1 MNQKVS
7 EYISVCLNAVG
18 TISDERKE
26 LLDKLVLYL
35 QNKHNRK
42 EETQLIY
49 ICTHNSR
56 RSHFGQVWAHVA
68 AEYFSF
74 HRIKTFSGGTEATR
88 VHANTIGA
96 LQRVGFE
103 VNLSG
108 HPENP
113 NVELQFGGYA
123 PLLCFSK
130 SYDHAANP
138 KKDFAAIMTCS
149 EAEENCPYIPGA
161 EFRLGTTYADPKA
174 FDGTPEQEK
183 AYEERCLQIAT
194 ECFYVFSKLNH

>member
-1 MNQKVS
+1 MNQNIS
-7 EYISVCLNAVG
+7 AYIKRCLSAKEK
-18 TISDERKE
+18 ISPERKE
-26 LLDKLVLYL
+26 VLDRLVVYL

-68 AEYFSF
+68 AEYFGFS
-74 HRIKTFSGGTEATR
+74 RVKTFSGGTEATR

-96 LQRVGFE
+96 LQRAGFE
-103 VNLSG
+103 TNLSG

-113 NVELQFGGYA
+113 NVDLQFGGFA
-123 PLLCFSK
+123 PLVCFSK
-130 SYDHAANP
+130 SYDHATNP
-138 KKDFAAIMTCS
+138 KKEFAAIMTCS

-174 FDGTPEQEK
+174 FDGTADQDK
-183 AYEERCLQIAT
+183 IYDERCLQIAT